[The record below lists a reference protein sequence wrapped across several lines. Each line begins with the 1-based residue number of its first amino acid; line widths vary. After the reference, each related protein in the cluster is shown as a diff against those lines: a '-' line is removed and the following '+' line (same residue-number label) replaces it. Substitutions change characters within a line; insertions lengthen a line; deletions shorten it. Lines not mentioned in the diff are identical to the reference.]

1 MLPPASTLTNVASN
15 ARFWTRRLRWR
26 FAGAW
31 QWPAF
36 AVLTFLDG
44 LILHLLPP
52 TSRDIGLVPGIILA
66 SFGNLVLVGLAAP
79 WLARRLDERA
89 SRDAAHRGGGP
100 AVGRPAPPLEVL
112 LSQAATALLCAGALG
127 LLAAGLGTRPLVVS
141 ETEETE
147 LNAMLVRDNVRA
159 TAPPEVQRNLDT
171 ANTLRLA
178 TGFFRTCISLDDRTR
193 AWCLYVDT
201 NVHPPRVSR
210 DTNPA
215 PNGRYAEGRSPGG

>member
-1 MLPPASTLTNVASN
+1 VAPN

-36 AVLTFLDG
+36 GALTVLDG
-44 LILHLLPP
+44 VLLHVLPP
-52 TSRDIGLVPGIILA
+52 TGRDIGLVPGIILA
-66 SFGNLVLVGLAAP
+66 SFANLLLVGLVAP

-89 SRDAAHRGGGP
+89 ARDVALRGGNP
-100 AVGRPAPPLEVL
+100 TVGRPSPPLEVL
-112 LSQAATALLCAGALG
+112 LSRTATALLCAGAIG

-147 LNAMLVRDNVRA
+147 LNAALVRDNVQS

-171 ANTLRLA
+171 ANTLRLGR
-178 TGFFRTCISLDDRTR
+178 GFFRTCISLDDRTR
-193 AWCLYVDT
+193 AWCLFVDT
-201 NVHPPRVSR
+201 NVHPPSVAR
-210 DTNPA
+210 DRNPA
-215 PNGRYAEGRSPGG
+215 PNGRYAESRSPGA

>member
-1 MLPPASTLTNVASN
+1 MASN

-44 LILHLLPP
+44 LLLHLLPP
-52 TSRDIGLVPGIILA
+52 TGRDIGLAPGIILA
-66 SFGNLVLVGLAAP
+66 SFGNLLLVGLVAP

-89 SRDAAHRGGGP
+89 SREVILRGGNP
-100 AVGRPAPPLEVL
+100 VVGRPRPPLEVL
-112 LSQAATALLCAGALG
+112 LSRTATALLCAGALG
-127 LLAAGLGTRPLVVS
+127 LLAAGLGSRPLVVS

-147 LNAMLVRDNVRA
+147 LNAVLVRDHVNA

-171 ANTLRLA
+171 ANTLRLG
-178 TGFFRTCISLDDRTR
+178 TGFFRTCVSLDDRTQ
-193 AWCLYVDT
+193 AWCVFVDT
-201 NVHPPRVSR
+201 NAHPPGVSR

-215 PNGRYAEGRSPGG
+215 PNGRYAEDRSPGA